1 MHSTPIS
8 RALRVLRHCSVWC
21 LLFSACTLPATALW
35 ADELMAQALSPLPH
49 TTPADLGLLRQQTEQ
64 QQALPVYPLAYF
76 FQHEQFSDP
85 RLTKPLLSPD
95 GQWLLYWRQQGF
107 SYWLCRSR
115 GDGEEQV
122 LLKQRQPPPPLMVF
136 SQDQQG
142 VWLGAAD
149 LLQYL
154 DLNRKALRTIW
165 QPGFALP
172 GSKQLPGKSAVSLLQ
187 LSSHG
192 GILQWQ
198 RDAHAAV
205 DYQYWLVNAQSTAR
219 LLHQQTQPLQQLW
232 LSSEAKP
239 ELLLQFNGNRYD
251 TEIQIKPAANQQ
263 FQRLLLCPAPA
274 RCVPLARQHDNG
286 HWWLLSDQQRDGLSL
301 LQLSTAGSAVWLTA
315 PEANPAARQPDLS
328 NVLFSAGG
336 DLLASARLTDQLR
349 WFGHTAAWQQLLPKV
364 QALAPTGSMQLQL
377 AAQNR
382 VLLAS
387 FSFSDRQQQ
396 QHWRVQIS
404 PQGQLLQAQPLQLTP
419 RRQEKPGVAAQLL
432 VWISNDGEAIPGYV
446 YLPPGRPL
454 AQSPIIALPHGG
466 PFEQSKPD
474 FNALVQLLANRGF
487 IVLQPNYRSSTGF
500 GRRFTT
506 QARGDFGQHNPAL
519 QDVLSGLDWLIKH
532 GIGDAQQQAMI
543 GHSFGGYLTL
553 QGLSTEPQRFRF
565 GLALAAPVDL
575 AATLQRYVPQIA
587 TPSQQRPLS
596 LELNDF
602 GVRWQDPAWQ
612 QQMSSEAPL
621 AQAAQIQRPL
631 YLWAGGLDDRIDA
644 GTLLRFQQLSQQ
656 LQKPVRLWLDPNA
669 GHQPQ
674 SLLSRQLQLYLAAS
688 ISLAHLKTAPPL
700 LPMPPAQATEQTGL
714 SLQQSS
720 LEDLDQQLQALEIVL
735 PPAAN

>member
-1 MHSTPIS
+1 MVMPSKPIS
-8 RALRVLRHCSVWC
+8 RALRRCTLAG
-21 LLFSACTLPATALW
+21 LLFAAGALSAAELSAEQPLMQAPSTLPRTSL
-35 ADELMAQALSPLPH
+35 
-49 TTPADLGLLRQQTEQ
+49 TDLGLLKQQTEQ
-64 QQALPVYPLAYF
+64 QHPLPLYPLAYF
-76 FQHEQFSDP
+76 FQPEQFSDP

-122 LLKQRQPPPPLMVF
+122 LLKQRQPPPPWMVF

-149 LLQYL
+149 QLQYL
-154 DLNRKALRTIW
+154 DLNRKQLRTLW

-198 RDAHAAV
+198 RDTDAAV
-205 DYQYWLVNAQSTAR
+205 DYQYWLVNTQSTAR

-239 ELLLQFNGNRYD
+239 ELLLQFSGNRFD
-251 TEIQIKPAANQQ
+251 TEIQTRPTANQQ
-263 FQRLLLCPAPA
+263 FQPLLLCPAPA
-274 RCVPLARQHDNG
+274 RCVPLARHHHTG
-286 HWWLLSDQQRDGLSL
+286 HWWLLSDLQRDGLSL
-301 LQLSTAGSAVWLTA
+301 LQLGADGRPVWLTA
-315 PEANPAARQPDLS
+315 PEADATARQPDLS
-328 NVLFSAGG
+328 NVLFSASG
-336 DLLASARLTDQLR
+336 DLLASARLTDQLH
-349 WFGHTAAWQQLLPKV
+349 WDGHTAAWQQLLPKV
-364 QALAPTGSMQLQL
+364 QALAPSGSMQLQL

-382 VLLAS
+382 VLLVS
-387 FSFSDRQQQ
+387 FSFSDQQQ
-396 QHWRVQIS
+396 PQHWRLQIS
-404 PQGQLLQAQPLQLTP
+404 PQGQLQQAQQLQLTP
-419 RRQEKPGVAAQLL
+419 RRQEWPGVPAHLL
-432 VWISNDGEAIPGYV
+432 VWPARDGEAIPGYV

-454 AQSPIIALPHGG
+454 AQSPIVALPHGG
-466 PFEQSKPD
+466 PFEQSKPEY
-474 FNALVQLLANRGF
+474 NTLVQLLVNQGF

-500 GRRFTT
+500 GRRFITL
-506 QARGDFGQHNPAL
+506 ARGDFGQHNPAL

-543 GHSFGGYLTL
+543 GHSFGAYLTL

-575 AATLQRYVPQIA
+575 AATLQRYVPQAA
-587 TPSQQRPLS
+587 TPAQQRPLG

-612 QQMSSEAPL
+612 QQLRREAPL
-621 AQAAQIQRPL
+621 TQADQIQRPL

-644 GTLLRFQQLSQQ
+644 GTLLQYQQLLQQ
-656 LQKPVRLWLDPNA
+656 LEKPVRLWLDPNA
-669 GHQPQ
+669 GHQPHT
-674 SLLSRQLQLYLAAS
+674 LLSRQLQLYLTAS
-688 ISLAHLKTAPPL
+688 ISLAHLKSAAPL
-700 LPMPPAQATEQTGL
+700 LPAPPAQAMEHHGL
-714 SLQQSS
+714 SLQQAS
-720 LEDLDQQLQALEIVL
+720 LEYLDQQLQALEIVL
-735 PPAAN
+735 PPNAN

>member
-8 RALRVLRHCSVWC
+8 RALRVLRRCGLWC
-21 LLFSACTLPATALW
+21 LVFFACTLPATALW
-35 ADELMAQALSPLPH
+35 ADQLLTQELPPLPR
-49 TTPADLGLLRQQTEQ
+49 TTSADLGLLRQQTEQ

-76 FQHEQFSDP
+76 FQPEQFSDP

-122 LLKQRQPPPPLMVF
+122 LLKQRQPPPPSMAF
-136 SQDQQG
+136 SRDQQG

-154 DLNRKALRTIW
+154 DLSRKALRTIW

-198 RDAHAAV
+198 RDTNAAV

-232 LSSEAKP
+232 LGADAKP
-239 ELLLQFNGNRYD
+239 NLLRQFSGQRFD
-251 TEIQIKPAANQQ
+251 TEILVRQETTQL
-263 FQRLLLCPAPA
+263 FQPLLLCPAPA

-286 HWWLLSDQQRDGLSL
+286 HWWLLSDLQRDTLSL
-301 LQLSTAGSAVWLTA
+301 LQLSTDGSPVWLTA
-315 PEANPAARQPDLS
+315 PETDASARQPDLS
-328 NVLFSAGG
+328 NVLFSASG

-349 WFGHTAAWQQLLPKV
+349 WYGHTAAWQQLLPKV

-377 AAQNR
+377 AAQNQ
-382 VLLAS
+382 VLLVS
-387 FSFSDRQQQ
+387 FSFSDQQQ
-396 QHWRVQIS
+396 PQHWRLQIN
-404 PQGQLLQAQPLQLTP
+404 PQGQLQQALQLQLTP
-419 RRQEKPGVAAQLL
+419 QRQEWPGVAARQLL
-432 VWISNDGEAIPGYV
+432 WSANDGETIPGYV

-466 PFEQSKPD
+466 PFEQSKPEY
-474 FNALVQLLANRGF
+474 NALVQLLVNRGF

-500 GRRFTT
+500 GRRFITL
-506 QARGDFGQHNPAL
+506 ARGDFGQHNPAL
-519 QDVLSGLDWLIKH
+519 QDVLIGLDWLIKH
-532 GIGDAQQQAMI
+532 GIGDAQQQAII
-543 GHSFGGYLTL
+543 GHSFGGYLAL

-575 AATLQRYVPQIA
+575 AATLQRYVPQAA

-612 QQMSSEAPL
+612 QQMSREAPL

-644 GTLLRFQQLSQQ
+644 STLLHYQQRLQQ

-674 SLLSRQLQLYLAAS
+674 SLLSRQLQLYLTAS
-688 ISLAHLKTAPPL
+688 ISLAHLKSAAPL
-700 LPMPPAQATEQTGL
+700 LPTPPAQATEQSGL
-714 SLQQSS
+714 ALQQAS
-720 LEDLDQQLQALEIVL
+720 LEELDQQLQALEIVL